1 MEHLL
6 YKQTKKK
13 HIAVVYVQCRPAAKI
28 FISQK
33 EYTNITVEKEPPDL
47 YMDDKSIR
55 GRKLICTSGRT
66 SVRSLR
72 SPKLQSGLL
81 FLPTINNIHS
91 IQAMNIFLL
100 HCVLYFFFLFSPYIQ
115 TYIHMYNIT
124 EDFRYCNL
132 CKKRCHQT
140 CTWASC
146 LVVGS

>member
-13 HIAVVYVQCRPAAKI
+13 HIAVVYVQCRPAAKFF

-81 FLPTINNIHS
+81 FLPTINKIHS
-91 IQAMNIFLL
+91 IQAMIIVLL
-100 HCVLYFFFLFSPYIQ
+100 HCVLYFFFFFPHIYKHI
-115 TYIHMYNIT
+115 Y
-124 EDFRYCNL
+124 
-132 CKKRCHQT
+132 T
-140 CTWASC
+140 CTISQKISDIAIYARKDATRPVHGRHVLW
-146 LVVGS
+146 